1 VTAHKGQKK
10 KEKREIEG
18 LVILELILEN
28 VASEKHS
35 QVLRFVQV

>member
-1 VTAHKGQKK
+1 MK

-18 LVILELILEN
+18 LVISELILEN